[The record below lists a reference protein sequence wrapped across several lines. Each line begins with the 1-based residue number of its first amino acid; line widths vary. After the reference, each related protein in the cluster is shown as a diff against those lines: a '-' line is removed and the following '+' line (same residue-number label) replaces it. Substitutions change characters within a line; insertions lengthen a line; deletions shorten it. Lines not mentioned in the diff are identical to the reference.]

1 MSVSSDTRIH
11 QDHRQ
16 WADERALWHDDI
28 RMWEQEIE
36 ELTGKL
42 QRIEA
47 ALGRQKHDLQVHAGA
62 VRLYG
67 ERDACREHEL
77 ACCERAANEEKERV
91 LAQAHD
97 TEISEQG
104 RQRERH
110 AELKASQRRL
120 MAELR
125 SLIQIA
131 DRLPPTA
138 GV

>member
-1 MSVSSDTRIH
+1 MSVSSDIRIH
-11 QDHRQ
+11 QDHCQ
-16 WADERALWHDDI
+16 WADERALWHDDV
-28 RMWEQEIE
+28 RVWEQEIE
-36 ELTGKL
+36 ELKGKL
-42 QRIEA
+42 RRIET
-47 ALGRQKHDLQVHAGA
+47 ALGRQKHELQVHAAG

-67 ERDACREHEL
+67 ERDALREHEL
-77 ACCERAANEEKERV
+77 ARCERECNDEKGMMLV
-91 LAQAHD
+91 QAHD
-97 TEISEQG
+97 TEISQQN

-138 GV
+138 AV